1 MPSFR
6 IRLLTTTAIAVLLVL
21 PGVAE
26 AAQPRAFKAVERGL
40 ERLVATPGGPP
51 GAIATIHR
59 GGRTTV
65 LSAGRSNVRRRGA
78 PRARDHMRIASV
90 SKAFSG
96 AVALNLVGKGRL
108 GLDDTIG
115 QRLPSLPVAWHP
127 VTLRQMLNHTSGLPD
142 YSASQGFGDQLRT
155 NPGGYVSPSTIVE
168 WVSANGLV
176 FPPGSRYTYS
186 NTENIIVAL
195 MAEAATGDSY
205 GRLLRS
211 VVFRPAGLT
220 ETSLPTRRIALPR
233 PFLRG
238 YLTEPGEEPEDVTT
252 FISPS
257 GAWASG
263 GNRLHPARRRRIHA
277 GLPAGEVLRGWAEA
291 RPEALR
297 PRNVGPTGTAVR
309 TPRGSRCSGTAPA
322 AGRSTATP
330 ATSPGTPSGAPRP
343 PTGGA
348 RSRPAS
354 TCLRPRARCST
365 ASAECRPPPSAPCC
379 GSSRKRAG
387 PPQRPRPW
395 LRLTCGRAPWTSR
408 SPWSAGSGGR

>member
-6 IRLLTTTAIAVLLVL
+6 IRLLTTAAIAVLLVL
-21 PGVAE
+21 PGLAQ

-195 MAEAATGDSY
+195 MAEAATGASY
-205 GRLLRS
+205 EPSAEVGGVQARGADGDLAADAAHRAAAALPPRIPHGAGRAAGGCDDAS
-211 VVFRPAGLT
+211 SAPAAPGRPAGIVSTPRDVGAFMRAYLRGRFFGAAQKRAQRRFVPGASVPPGPGT
-220 ETSLPTRRIALPR
+220 NSAGLALFRYRTRCGTVYGHTGDFPGYAQWAAATADGRRSVTTSLNMPAPEGALLDRLRRVQA
-233 PFLRG
+233 
-238 YLTEPGEEPEDVTT
+238 
-252 FISPS
+252 
-257 GAWASG
+257 
-263 GNRLHPARRRRIHA
+263 
-277 GLPAGEVLRGWAEA
+277 
-291 RPEALR
+291 
-297 PRNVGPTGTAVR
+297 TAV
-309 TPRGSRCSGTAPA
+309 CAL
-322 AGRSTATP
+322 
-330 ATSPGTPSGAPRP
+330 
-343 PTGGA
+343 
-348 RSRPAS
+348 
-354 TCLRPRARCST
+354 LR
-365 ASAECRPPPSAPCC
+365 
-379 GSSRKRAG
+379 K
-387 PPQRPRPW
+387 
-395 LRLTCGRAPWTSR
+395 
-408 SPWSAGSGGR
+408 

>member
-1 MPSFR
+1 MLSFR
-6 IRLLTTTAIAVLLVL
+6 IRPLTTTAIAVLLVL

-26 AAQPRAFKAVERGL
+26 AAQPRAFRAVERGL

-78 PRARDHMRIASV
+78 PRAREHMRIASV

-96 AVALNLVGKGRL
+96 AVALNLVGKGTL

-142 YSASQGFGDQLRT
+142 YSASEGFSTQLRT
-155 NPGGYVSPSTIVE
+155 DPGGYVSPSRIVE

-195 MAEAATGDSY
+195 MAEAATGERY

-211 VVFRPAGLT
+211 VVFRPARLT
-220 ETSLPTRRIALPR
+220 ETSLPTRRTALPR
-233 PFLRG
+233 PFIHG
-238 YLTEPGEEPEDVTT
+238 YLTEPGEEPEDATT
-252 FISPS
+252 LISPS

-263 GNRLHPARRRRIHA
+263 GIVSTPRDVGAFMRA
-277 GLPAGEVLRGWAEA
+277 YLRGRFFGAEQKRAQRRFVPGASVPPGPGTNSSGLALFRYRTRCGTVYGHTGDFPGYAQWAA
-291 RPEALR
+291 ATANGRRSVTTSLNMPAPEGALLDR
-297 PRNVGPTGTAVR
+297 LRRVQATAV
-309 TPRGSRCSGTAPA
+309 CAL
-322 AGRSTATP
+322 
-330 ATSPGTPSGAPRP
+330 
-343 PTGGA
+343 
-348 RSRPAS
+348 
-354 TCLRPRARCST
+354 LRN
-365 ASAECRPPPSAPCC
+365 
-379 GSSRKRAG
+379 
-387 PPQRPRPW
+387 
-395 LRLTCGRAPWTSR
+395 
-408 SPWSAGSGGR
+408 

>member
-1 MPSFR
+1 MLSFR
-6 IRLLTTTAIAVLLVL
+6 LRLLTTTAIAVLLAL
-21 PGVAE
+21 PGVAQ
-26 AAQPRAFKAVERGL
+26 AAQPRAVKAVERGL

-65 LSAGRSNVRRRGA
+65 LSAGRSNVRRPGA

-96 AVALNLVGKGRL
+96 AVALNLVGKGTL

-155 NPGGYVSPSTIVE
+155 DPGGYVSPSTIVE
-168 WVSANGLV
+168 WVSAKGLV
-176 FPPGSRYTYS
+176 FAPGSRYTYS

-233 PFLRG
+233 PFLHG
-238 YLTEPGEEPEDVTT
+238 YLTEPGEEPEDATT
-252 FISPS
+252 LISPS

-263 GNRLHPARRRRIHA
+263 GVVSTPRDVGTFMRAY
-277 GLPAGEVLRGWAEA
+277 LRGRFFGAEQKRA
-291 RPEALR
+291 QRRFVPGASI
-297 PRNVGPTGTAVR
+297 PPG
-309 TPRGSRCSGTAPA
+309 
-322 AGRSTATP
+322 
-330 ATSPGTPSGAPRP
+330 PGTNASGLALFRYRTRCGTVYGHTGDFPGYAQWAAATADGRRSVTTSLNMPAPEDALLGR
-343 PTGGA
+343 
-348 RSRPAS
+348 
-354 TCLRPRARCST
+354 LRRVQ
-365 ASAECRPPPSAPCC
+365 ASAVCAL
-379 GSSRKRAG
+379 
-387 PPQRPRPW
+387 
-395 LRLTCGRAPWTSR
+395 LR
-408 SPWSAGSGGR
+408 